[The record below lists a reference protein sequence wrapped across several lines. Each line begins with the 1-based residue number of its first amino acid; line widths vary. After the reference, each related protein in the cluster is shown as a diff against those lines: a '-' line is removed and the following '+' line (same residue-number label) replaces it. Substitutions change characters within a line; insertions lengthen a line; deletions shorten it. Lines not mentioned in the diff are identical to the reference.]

1 MRLHPKPYAYY
12 AGVFIYKHVKALGK
26 TYGSKVMN
34 EPKKV
39 CNLLYTLSLLIGKA
53 TKITYYDGMPHIKH
67 KYIRFT
73 NNYKNSS
80 EFDTSLMV
88 LSIPN
93 IRSWIHTMHL
103 ALSSICWFLLDTM
116 RLDT

>member
-26 TYGSKVMN
+26 TYGISWM

-53 TKITYYDGMPHIKH
+53 NKITMMECL
-67 KYIRFT
+67 T
-73 NNYKNSS
+73 
-80 EFDTSLMV
+80 
-88 LSIPN
+88 
-93 IRSWIHTMHL
+93 
-103 ALSSICWFLLDTM
+103 
-116 RLDT
+116 

>member
-53 TKITYYDGMPHIKH
+53 NKITMMDCLNKTQIHL
-67 KYIRFT
+67 YIYRFT
-73 NNYKNSS
+73 NNYENSS
-80 EFDTSLMV
+80 EFD
-88 LSIPN
+88 
-93 IRSWIHTMHL
+93 RS
-103 ALSSICWFLLDTM
+103 CQY
-116 RLDT
+116 